1 MTLEANYP
9 IPTSYPAQ
17 PSYSMPTTEALS
29 GRSLMMGTAFDPQLA
44 ETPVE
49 EPENGYTLHIR
60 QHPKHARVAL
70 GKEKDRKPIDPP
82 PIVQLRR
89 STRKDPHQHF
99 LHSPYYFM
107 TCRLIAADD
116 QSEEPSSKSL
126 LGTLVSSLHRLRDSD
141 NHDGG
146 FFVFGDLSV
155 REEGTFRLMFSLFDL
170 NRAEY
175 DNVATAITAPFTVH
189 PAKSFPGMTESTF
202 LTRSFSD
209 QGVRLRLRKDSR
221 TMTTRKRNHQHA
233 EVARKHSDWDK
244 QQHDPSRQN
253 SIIEGQITPTERT
266 MGSFPS
272 AGGYYEQQSSHRGH
286 YDNYPPDPSYYGS
299 EGTVKRMRY
308 SMPSND
314 VSQSPTYL
322 GTHDMGHG
330 FVSGRSPFSNEA
342 SGEPPR
348 KVMRPSLSGSGSDAN
363 PSPTFLSSRHPAI
376 TGGEVTQSPTTYMT
390 PRQTGIPGSEVP
402 QSAGYQST
410 AYLSPQDLG
419 HSYGAAAA
427 SRPGFSPDA
436 GVAPTSLPPPLP
448 TTTTTTATATGSA
461 SVAHDLTPTFASA
474 RAPYQTDPVSVSLP
488 LPNTTTASTM
498 PPLTMSHAYQAHPS
512 YPPHPHRINTQL
524 GSQEVKS
531 WW

>member
-1 MTLEANYP
+1 MTLETNYP

-17 PSYSMPTTEALS
+17 PSYSVPTTEALP
-29 GRSLMMGTAFDPQLA
+29 GRPLMIGAPYGDPQMA

-49 EPENGYTLHIR
+49 EIDNGYTLTIR
-60 QHPKHARVAL
+60 QQPKHARVAL

-89 STRKDPHQHF
+89 SLRKDPHQNF

-116 QSEEPSSKSL
+116 HSEEPSSKSL

-141 NHDGG
+141 NQDGG

-175 DNVATAITAPFTVH
+175 DNVATAVTAPFTVH

-244 QQHDPSRQN
+244 QQDPSRQD

-272 AGGYYEQQSSHRGH
+272 ASSYYDQGSHRGH
-286 YDNYPPDPSYYGS
+286 YADSYPPDPSYYGS

-308 SMPSND
+308 SMPSNE

-322 GTHDMGHG
+322 QTHDVGHS
-330 FVSGRSPFSNEA
+330 FVSGRSPFNNE
-342 SGEPPR
+342 SSSEPPR
-348 KVMRPSLSGSGSDAN
+348 KVMRPTLSGSGSDAH
-363 PSPTFLSSRHPAI
+363 PSPTFLASRHPAM
-376 TGGEVTQSPTTYMT
+376 TGSEVTQSPTSYMA
-390 PRQTGIPGSEVP
+390 PRPPGIPVSEVS
-402 QSAGYQST
+402 QSAGYQPT
-410 AYLSPQDLG
+410 PYLSPQDLG
-419 HSYGAAAA
+419 HSYGSA
-427 SRPGFSPDA
+427 SRPGFSPDT
-436 GVAPTSLPPPLP
+436 GVAPASLPPPP
-448 TTTTTTATATGSA
+448 PPPPATTTATATGPA
-461 SVAHDLTPTFASA
+461 QVAHDLTPTFASA
-474 RAPYQTDPVSVSLP
+474 RAPYPTDPVPVSLP

-498 PPLTMSHAYQAHPS
+498 PPLTMSHGYQAHPS
-512 YPPHPHRINTQL
+512 YPPHRINTQL
-524 GSQEVKS
+524 GSQEAKG